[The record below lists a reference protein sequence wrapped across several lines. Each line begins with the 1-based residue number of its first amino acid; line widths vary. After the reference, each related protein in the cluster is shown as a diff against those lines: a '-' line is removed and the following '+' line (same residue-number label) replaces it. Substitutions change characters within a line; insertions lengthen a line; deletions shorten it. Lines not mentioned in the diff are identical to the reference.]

1 MPLSNYEG
9 ELKRKQSLVGNRR
22 DGLTALRQPLSRY
35 ARFSTSE
42 VDEAREEAAR
52 VLCEHRL
59 RPLSQTRQLDAWQNM
74 VRLSSVTVG
83 AMGYGADV
91 EIEPGL
97 FGDFYLLTMPYSGHA
112 TVQHGKQHADVNTET
127 GSVLSPEDATRMRWS
142 TDCSQLLVRIDRGA
156 LEKQLSDILGGA
168 PVSDIRF
175 NLAMPMVGGAAR
187 WWRML
192 NELIDSLETP
202 DPIPNP
208 LATSLHESLLLA
220 SLLNCQPN
228 AYSERIGK
236 PQRPIAPR
244 HVRKVE
250 AYIEEYAETPITL
263 GDLVEVSG
271 VSARALFDG
280 FRRFRD
286 TSPLAYL
293 RNVRL
298 AKVRQQLLNASDE
311 ETVTGV
317 ATQWGFYQ
325 LGRFAAQ
332 YRATFGETP
341 SETLRRR

>member
-1 MPLSNYEG
+1 M
-9 ELKRKQSLVGNRR
+9 
-22 DGLTALRQPLSRY
+22 TALKQPLSRY
-35 ARFSTSE
+35 ARFATSE
-42 VDEAREEAAR
+42 VDEARQEVAR
-52 VLCEHRL
+52 VLCDHRL
-59 RPLSQTRQLDAWQNM
+59 RPLSRGRTLDAWQNM
-74 VRLSSVTVG
+74 VGLGSLTVG

-91 EIEPGL
+91 EIEPGT
-97 FGDFYLLTMPYSGHA
+97 FGDFYLLTMPLSGGA
-112 TVQHGKQHADVNTET
+112 SIQHGRQQAEVNTEIA
-127 GSVLSPEDATRMRWS
+127 GVFNPEDATRMQWS
-142 TDCSQLLVRIDRGA
+142 ADCSQLLVRIDRDA
-156 LEKQLSDILGGA
+156 LEKQLSNMLGGA

-175 NLAMPMVGGAAR
+175 DLAMPMAGGAAR

-192 NELIDSLETP
+192 NVLIDSLEMQ
-202 DPIPNP
+202 DVMPNS
-208 LATSLHESLLLA
+208 LATSLHESLLLV

-228 AYSERIGK
+228 AYSERMDR
-236 PQRPIAPR
+236 PHQPIAPR

-250 AYIEEYAETPITL
+250 EYIEQYADMPLTL

-293 RNVRL
+293 RGVRL
-298 AKVRQQLLNASDE
+298 ARVRQQLLDADQN
-311 ETVTGV
+311 ETVTTV

-332 YRATFGETP
+332 YKAAFGEAP